1 MVNAFWYFV
10 MVPMVYIAVVWCLV
24 GIVVRIVQV
33 VREPSPPHTLR
44 IFRDDEG
51 PDAPS
56 GAGLGPAIWDAL
68 TMPSVRRYQPVF
80 WVFLMVF
87 HVSLV
92 ILVPAH
98 LDILPQINVLSAES
112 PHMLG
117 NGAIGV
123 LFTVS
128 LAYFLLRRFK
138 GPVREVSV
146 ASDYLLLVLL
156 LSIAI
161 TGDVISWGNL
171 WTEQGFVITK
181 QEFGQYMT
189 SLLNLSFADP
199 LKFLP
204 GTHYVVIG
212 THILLVNLLLMFL
225 PFSNLMHTCFA
236 VPLNVL
242 RRG

>member
-10 MVPMVYIAVVWCLV
+10 MVPMVYISVIWCLV
-24 GIVVRIVQV
+24 GIVVRIAQV
-33 VREPSPPHTLR
+33 VREPRPPHTLR
-44 IFRDDEG
+44 IFRDDET
-51 PDAPS
+51 PEDPL
-56 GAGLGPAIWDAL
+56 GAGLGAAFLDAL
-68 TMPSVRRYQPVF
+68 TMPSIRRYQPVF
-80 WVFLMVF
+80 WVFLMIF
-87 HVSLV
+87 HVSL
-92 ILVPAH
+92 LVLVVAH
-98 LDILPQINVLSAES
+98 LDILPQINILSAES
-112 PHMLG
+112 QHMLG
-117 NGAIGV
+117 NGSVGV
-123 LFTVS
+123 FFTVS

-161 TGDVISWGNL
+161 TGDVISWGNS

-189 SLLNLSFADP
+189 GLLTLSFADP
-199 LKFLP
+199 LKLLP

-212 THILLVNLLLMFL
+212 THVLLVNLLLIFL
-225 PFSNLMHTCFA
+225 PFSNLMHTCFS
-236 VPLNVL
+236 VPLNAL